1 MKRGTSLALGILTGG
16 IAACAGILVS
26 TPYSGKELRSRLQIA
41 KTKSE
46 QTLLDLKT
54 RTNDV
59 KKQVQQTRQA
69 SNTIVKNVM
78 EDLTQSVEEWRQSTL
93 PHQQAIQSHLDDIQ
107 HSLTNLEQQ
116 VQNANTKK
124 K

>member
-1 MKRGTSLALGILTGG
+1 MKRGKSLALGILTGG

-26 TPYSGKELRSRLQIA
+26 TPYSGKELRSRLHTA
-41 KTKSE
+41 KKKSE
-46 QTLLDLKT
+46 QTLLDLKS
-54 RTNDV
+54 RTNYV
-59 KKQVQQTRQA
+59 KKQVQHTRET

-78 EDLTQSVEEWRQSTL
+78 EDLTQSVAEWKQSTL
-93 PHQQAIQSHLDDIQ
+93 PHQQAIQSHLDNIQ

-116 VQNANTKK
+116 VQNTNIKK

>member
-1 MKRGTSLALGILTGG
+1 MKRGKSLTLGILTGG
-16 IAACAGILVS
+16 IAACAGILVL
-26 TPYSGKELRSRLQIA
+26 TPYSGKELRSRLHIA
-41 KTKSE
+41 KEKSE
-46 QTLLDLKT
+46 QTLFDLKS

-59 KKQVQQTRQA
+59 KKQVQHTTET

-78 EDLTQSVEEWRQSTL
+78 KDLTQSVAEWKQSTL

-116 VQNANTKK
+116 VQNTNTKK